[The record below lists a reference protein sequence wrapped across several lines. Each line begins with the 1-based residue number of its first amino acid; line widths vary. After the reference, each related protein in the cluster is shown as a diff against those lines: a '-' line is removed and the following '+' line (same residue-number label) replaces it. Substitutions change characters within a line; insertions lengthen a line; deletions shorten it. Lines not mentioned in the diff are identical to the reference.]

1 MLNNILLAA
10 LVILKVYDAWSTN
23 YILSKGGSETN
34 PLVKLFMRFAGV
46 KGGIALDFVLIV
58 GCGFVAYPYPWYFLG
73 VMVAWYVVWMAKQA
87 KQVRLSK

>member
-1 MLNNILLAA
+1 MN
-10 LVILKVYDAWSTN
+10 
-23 YILSKGGSETN
+23 
-34 PLVKLFMRFAGV
+34 
-46 KGGIALDFVLIV
+46 VLIV